1 MAEIRKGSEE
11 TARASNPM
19 KDETFKP
26 VADSKSMELKG
37 GAGSDNLTPESVD
50 SAVKAPGMLQ
60 RMAEEVQAVGE
71 SIWES
76 IVPPKNWNRLLS
88 NPWQDGNSAHS

>member
-1 MAEIRKGSEE
+1 MIFTYSI
-11 TARASNPM
+11 
-19 KDETFKP
+19 
-26 VADSKSMELKG
+26 VDSMQSTELK

-76 IVPPKNWNRLLS
+76 IVPPKN
-88 NPWQDGNSAHS
+88 

>member
-1 MAEIRKGSEE
+1 MQ
-11 TARASNPM
+11 
-19 KDETFKP
+19 
-26 VADSKSMELKG
+26 SMELKG
-37 GAGSDNLTPESVD
+37 GAGSDNLTSESVD

>member
-1 MAEIRKGSEE
+1 MQ
-11 TARASNPM
+11 
-19 KDETFKP
+19 
-26 VADSKSMELKG
+26 SMELKG

>member
-1 MAEIRKGSEE
+1 MIFTHSVVH
-11 TARASNPM
+11 SM
-19 KDETFKP
+19 Q
-26 VADSKSMELKG
+26 SMELR
-37 GAGSDNLTPESVD
+37 GAESDNLTPESAD

-76 IVPPKNWNRLLS
+76 IVPPKN
-88 NPWQDGNSAHS
+88 

>member
-1 MAEIRKGSEE
+1 MQ
-11 TARASNPM
+11 
-19 KDETFKP
+19 
-26 VADSKSMELKG
+26 SMELKG

-76 IVPPKNWNRLLS
+76 IVPPKNWNGLLS
-88 NPWQDGNSAHS
+88 NPRQDGNSAHS

>member
-1 MAEIRKGSEE
+1 
-11 TARASNPM
+11 
-19 KDETFKP
+19 
-26 VADSKSMELKG
+26 
-37 GAGSDNLTPESVD
+37 
-50 SAVKAPGMLQ
+50 MLQ

>member
-1 MAEIRKGSEE
+1 MIFTHSIVGS
-11 TARASNPM
+11 M
-19 KDETFKP
+19 Q
-26 VADSKSMELKG
+26 SMELKG

-76 IVPPKNWNRLLS
+76 IVPPKN
-88 NPWQDGNSAHS
+88 

>member
-1 MAEIRKGSEE
+1 MLWMIFTHSI
-11 TARASNPM
+11 
-19 KDETFKP
+19 
-26 VADSKSMELKG
+26 VDSMQSMELKG
-37 GAGSDNLTPESVD
+37 GAGSDNLTSESVD

-76 IVPPKNWNRLLS
+76 IVPPKN
-88 NPWQDGNSAHS
+88 

>member
-1 MAEIRKGSEE
+1 MQ
-11 TARASNPM
+11 
-19 KDETFKP
+19 
-26 VADSKSMELKG
+26 SMELEG

-76 IVPPKNWNRLLS
+76 IVPPKNWNGLLS

>member
-1 MAEIRKGSEE
+1 
-11 TARASNPM
+11 
-19 KDETFKP
+19 
-26 VADSKSMELKG
+26 MELKG

-76 IVPPKNWNRLLS
+76 IVPPKN
-88 NPWQDGNSAHS
+88 

>member
-1 MAEIRKGSEE
+1 MQ
-11 TARASNPM
+11 
-19 KDETFKP
+19 
-26 VADSKSMELKG
+26 SMELKG

-76 IVPPKNWNRLLS
+76 IVPPKNWNGLLS
-88 NPWQDGNSAHS
+88 NPRRDGNSAHS